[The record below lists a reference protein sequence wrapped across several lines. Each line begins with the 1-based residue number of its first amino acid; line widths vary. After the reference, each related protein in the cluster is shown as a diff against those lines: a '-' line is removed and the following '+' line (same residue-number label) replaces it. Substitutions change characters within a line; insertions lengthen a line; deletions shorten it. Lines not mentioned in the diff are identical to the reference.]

1 MSAIQF
7 LTTVSKSQRNASLF
21 KSEDALRQICEKIV
35 IPNLQLSEDL
45 EEMFEMNYVEYVR
58 RDTEGSDYDT
68 RRRAATELVKA
79 LAGQFESEVAPV
91 PCLCALL
98 CLQVVNIAWRR
109 ASLRQTLGVHCRS
122 HSCLQGMSVRS
133 SRMLQGVPRHGN
145 PRMQQCT
152 SFQPWLC
159 GARLRRME
167 PLPPTSWSM

>member
-7 LTTVSKSQRNASLF
+7 LTTVSKSQRNAALF

-79 LAGQFESEVAPV
+79 LAGQFESEVAPF
-91 PCLCALL
+91 LC
-98 CLQVVNIAWRR
+98 
-109 ASLRQTLGVHCRS
+109 
-122 HSCLQGMSVRS
+122 
-133 SRMLQGVPRHGN
+133 
-145 PRMQQCT
+145 
-152 SFQPWLC
+152 
-159 GARLRRME
+159 
-167 PLPPTSWSM
+167 